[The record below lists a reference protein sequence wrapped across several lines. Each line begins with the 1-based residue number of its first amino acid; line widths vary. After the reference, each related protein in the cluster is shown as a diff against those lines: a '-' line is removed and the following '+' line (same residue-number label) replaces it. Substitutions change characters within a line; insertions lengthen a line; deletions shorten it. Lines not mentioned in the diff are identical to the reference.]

1 MELWTL
7 RLEMYYDWAYDNGA
21 CDLIGIFEDV
31 DMAIEVLEGCLKV
44 EVEEEHIIGNG
55 EPINEIIELCKEN
68 PNHFGIP
75 VYASIYAYDMGNEQG
90 YYKIEKK
97 ILNDTGYVA

>member
-7 RLEMYYDWAYDNGA
+7 RLEMYQDWAYENGA

-31 DMAIEVLEGCLKV
+31 DMAIEVLEGCLKA
-44 EVEEEHIIGNG
+44 EEEQGYILGNG
-55 EPINEIIELCKEN
+55 EPISELIGLCKEN
-68 PNHFGIP
+68 PNHFGLP
-75 VYASIYAYDMGNEQG
+75 VYTSKYGYEMGREQG

-97 ILNDTGYVA
+97 ILNDTGYVG

>member
-7 RLEMYYDWAYDNGA
+7 RLEMYHDWAYENGA

-44 EVEEEHIIGNG
+44 EVEEEHIIGDG
-55 EPINEIIELCKEN
+55 ESVYSIIDYVKQE
-68 PNHFGIP
+68 PNHIHIP
-75 VYASIYAYDMGNEQG
+75 IYANKYGYEYGNEQG
-90 YYKIEKK
+90 CYVLEKK